1 MATNNTI
8 QSIIDFERILKPK
21 IPQKAFEYCKILF
34 EDNSFRV
41 KIASDRI
48 SKSGDYRYH
57 KIHRKHYISIND
69 NLNIYAFL
77 LTYIHEVAHLLTYLE
92 FGHKVRA
99 HGSEWKQTFREL
111 MLPILNPS
119 VFPDNILTVLV
130 RHLRKPKASTH
141 SDPAL
146 VKVLRMYDSPGE
158 HSISELNDLVPGK
171 IFEYNRKRFR
181 KIKKRRTRIICQE
194 LVSSKNY
201 LIPGISLVKTHVSE
215 F

>member
-1 MATNNTI
+1 MATNHTI
-8 QSIIDFERILKPK
+8 HSTTDFERILKHK
-21 IPQKAFEYCKILF
+21 VPQKAFEYCRILF

-41 KIASDRI
+41 KIASRRI

-69 NLNIYAFL
+69 NLNIYAFV

-99 HGSEWKQTFREL
+99 HGSEWKQAFRKL

-119 VFPDNILTVLV
+119 VFPKNILTIMA
-130 RHLRKPKASTH
+130 RHLRNPKASTY

-158 HSISELNDLVPGK
+158 NSISELNDLVLGK
-171 IFEYNRKRFR
+171 IFEYNRKRFK
-181 KIKKRRTRIICQE
+181 KIEKKRTRIICQE
-194 LVSSKNY
+194 LVSGKNY
-201 LIPGISLVKTHVSE
+201 LIPGISLVKTHLSE